1 MNGIIKHVPFK
12 IIIITAAIVGAF
24 AVSLKSSM
32 RTANFERMKHDR
44 YKKDEVIVRFS
55 KKASAVASRN
65 KAYSIGRSFKELKK
79 NGHFLIK
86 LDGKK
91 KVEEVVESLRND
103 PDVDHVQPNYIYR
116 IMAVPDDPEFGQLW
130 GLRNTGQRI
139 NTGGY
144 SAHNPGT
151 AGSDMDAVKA
161 WDEIT
166 DCSSVTVAVVDTG
179 INYNHSD
186 LAANMWDGSA
196 CKDENGNPHGGCIH
210 GYNFFNGT
218 GDPMD
223 QNGHGTHVSGTIGAV
238 GNNGTGTA
246 GLCWNVKIMAVR
258 VTDALG
264 YTDSATISRGIDFAV
279 QNGARVINLSLGGSL
294 DPLSPGDL
302 NLYEAMERSK
312 AAGAVAV
319 VAAGNDGT
327 DNDVVKT
334 APCDFKLDNEFYISG
349 GWVKK
354 SGLENI
360 LCVAALDQGFSRA
373 SFTNYGPK
381 SVDLGAPG
389 TNVVSEWFATTRTI
403 TDDFNDSGNI
413 DWTTDNPFEWGYSRH
428 MGMDCVTN
436 PYYFDWYLSKYNNGL
451 DSMAYKT
458 FPLDGTENAVKLQF
472 AAKFEVEPGYD
483 YFEIRFD
490 NKSGYP
496 EHVLDMWTG
505 KTPGDNFYL
514 FEYDLSHCAGS
525 NACTV
530 GFKLFSDGVTTYRG
544 VAVTYFNLICDTYN
558 NNGYNTVHGTSMAAP
573 HVSGLAAMLF
583 AYNPDYKAGD
593 VVASIRGG
601 GKPASSLSG
610 YTVTGKA
617 ANAYGS
623 LCYLN
628 PPEGVIATAV
638 E

>member
-1 MNGIIKHVPFK
+1 MNGIIKLVPIK
-12 IIIITAAIVGAF
+12 IIIITIALVGAL
-24 AVSLKSSM
+24 AVSLKSSL
-32 RTANFERMKHDR
+32 RTANFERMKRDQ
-44 YKKDEVIVRFS
+44 YKKDEVIVKFS
-55 KKASAVASRN
+55 KKASAVNARN
-65 KAYSIGRSFKELKK
+65 RAYSIGRSFRELRKS
-79 NGHFLIK
+79 GHFLIK

-91 KVEEVVESLRND
+91 KVGDVIESLRND
-103 PDVDHVQPNYIYR
+103 PDVEYVQPNYIYR
-116 IMAVPDDPEFGQLW
+116 IMAAPNDPEFGQLW
-130 GLRNTGQRI
+130 GLGNTGQKI
-139 NTGGY
+139 NTGSY

-151 AGSDMDAVKA
+151 AGSDMDAMKA

-166 DCSSVTVAVVDTG
+166 DCSGVTVAVVDTG
-179 INYNHSD
+179 INYNHDD

-196 CKDENGNPHGGCIH
+196 CKDEKGNPLGGCIH
-210 GYNFFNGT
+210 GYNFFSGT
-218 GDPMD
+218 RDPED

-246 GLCWNVKIMAVR
+246 GICWNVKIMAVR

-279 QNGARVINLSLGGSL
+279 QNGARVINLSLGGPL

-302 NLYEAMERSK
+302 NLYEALERSK

-319 VAAGNDGT
+319 AAAGNEGR
-327 DNDVVKT
+327 DNDSVKT
-334 APCDFKLDNEFYISG
+334 VPCDFKMANQFFISG
-349 GWVKK
+349 KWVKK
-354 SGLENI
+354 SGLDNLI
-360 LCVAALDQGFSRA
+360 CVAALDQNFSMA
-373 SFTNYGPK
+373 SFTNYGTE

-389 TNVVSEWFATTRTI
+389 TNIVSEWFATTRTI
-403 TDDFNDSGNI
+403 TDDFNDSGAF
-413 DWTTDNPFEWGYSRH
+413 DWISGAPLEWGYVRH
-428 MGMDCVTN
+428 MGMDCLAN
-436 PYYFDWYLSKYNNGL
+436 PFSFDWYWSIYQSNL

-458 FPLDGTENAVKLQF
+458 FALAGTENAVKLQF
-472 AAKFEVEPGYD
+472 ASKFEVESGYD
-483 YFEIRFD
+483 YFEICFD

-530 GFKLFSDGVTTYRG
+530 GFKLFSDSVSAYRG

-558 NNGYNTVHGTSMAAP
+558 NTGYNTVHGTSMAAP
-573 HVSGLAAMLF
+573 HVSGLAAILF
-583 AYNPDYKAGD
+583 AYNPDYTGRD
-593 VVASIRGG
+593 VVGSIKGG
-601 GKPASSLSG
+601 GKPVSSLSG
-610 YTVTGKA
+610 NTITGKA
-617 ANAYGS
+617 ANAFGS
-623 LCYLN
+623 VCFIN